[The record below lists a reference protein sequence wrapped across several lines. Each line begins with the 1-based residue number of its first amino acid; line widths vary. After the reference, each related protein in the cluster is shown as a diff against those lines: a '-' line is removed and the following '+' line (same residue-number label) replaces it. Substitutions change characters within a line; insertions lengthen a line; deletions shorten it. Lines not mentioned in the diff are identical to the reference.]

1 MLMGPLGNYVD
12 IYWRRHLGTLVY
24 EGLCVAALDCTEC
37 QGSGIGAE
45 HAYYDPSV
53 NHVSLGVVRHACER
67 TPPCPSSYI
76 RRF

>member
-24 EGLCVAALDCTEC
+24 VGLCVAALDCTEC

-45 HAYYDPSV
+45 HAY
-53 NHVSLGVVRHACER
+53 
-67 TPPCPSSYI
+67 
-76 RRF
+76 